1 MNDNR
6 QLSCADPVVAGSRE
20 RLTLHEP
27 RPFSRRGSASIFV
40 LVCQT
45 LRKAM
50 LRFPKQLSNTQTVQ
64 KDFTLSQAFAFA
76 CFTSGVFVGSSL
88 LILESSLPK
97 GISMADKFVLAL
109 ASALKAAPSGS
120 WSRST
125 SALALVLLVA
135 GYRFVSDWQSLARLL
150 AATAIFVGI
159 AFLTEWI
166 GRSVFSSRLSPR
178 RDRVVRRRGK
188 NTQSQDSLTPLRR
201 RDF

>member
-1 MNDNR
+1 MAARND
-6 QLSCADPVVAGSRE
+6 L
-20 RLTLHEP
+20 RLTNHITPGRL
-27 RPFSRRGSASIFV
+27 FYRRGSESIFV
-40 LVCQT
+40 LVCWT

-64 KDFTLSQAFAFA
+64 KDFTLSQAFACR
-76 CFTSGVFVGSSL
+76 CFTSGVFVGSSP
-88 LILESSLPK
+88 LILESFLRK
-97 GISMADKFVLAL
+97 RITMADKFVVAL

-135 GYRFVSDWQSLARLL
+135 GYRFVSDWQSLARLI

-166 GRSVFSSRLSPR
+166 GRSVFSSRLSTR
-178 RDRVVRRRGK
+178 RDRVVRRCGK
-188 NTQSQDSLTPLRR
+188 ITKSQGSLTPHRQS
-201 RDF
+201 DF